1 MGRTVGWLT
10 LGLGDL
16 VVTQMAVVAQ
26 GPGTSGGEWTYLG
39 GDAWH
44 TRYTPADQIDA
55 SNFEDLKMAWRWHAA
70 SFGPSTAR
78 ATATYVDGR
87 LITVSGDRRHVVALD
102 PATGELLWSF
112 TEPNTHRFEYSMRK
126 GYGKGVAYAEIDGR
140 GVVFISSPAFFL
152 HALDVETGEPL
163 ENWGRPV
170 PVDGFRPTG
179 TVDLL
184 RT

>member
-1 MGRTVGWLT
+1 
-10 LGLGDL
+10 
-16 VVTQMAVVAQ
+16 
-26 GPGTSGGEWTYLG
+26 
-39 GDAWH
+39 
-44 TRYTPADQIDA
+44 
-55 SNFEDLKMAWRWHAA
+55 MAWRWHAA

-112 TEPNTHRFEYSMRK
+112 TEPNTHRFEYSCGRATARALRTPRSMD
-126 GYGKGVAYAEIDGR
+126 GVSC
-140 GVVFISSPAFFL
+140 SSPHPAFFL